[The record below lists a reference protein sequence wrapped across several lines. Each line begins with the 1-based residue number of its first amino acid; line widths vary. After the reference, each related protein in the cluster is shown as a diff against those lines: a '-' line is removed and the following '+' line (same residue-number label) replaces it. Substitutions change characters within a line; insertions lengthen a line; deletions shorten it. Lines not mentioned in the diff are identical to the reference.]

1 MSSVF
6 RATGEQVGFLR
17 ESPELWASRLEAAV
31 QKGRLDSLPFIQ
43 TIGHAVAHA
52 YTGWIS
58 HPLVAVESEESWT
71 GGQFLVRRLPGP
83 LGQIAYLPRAPLT
96 IAPDSGSAHRTRTA
110 FARAIVSLRAED
122 VSMVRLELG
131 DHVPIPKSEDPV
143 RPAERLV
150 ASLRSEWGQD
160 LAQSGLPLHAAD
172 CIQPRSSQLIDLRPG
187 IDAVVAAYDPELRR
201 YAAQAAGSGLRA
213 VVASTHDA
221 PIALKEIMD
230 AVAARTGIR
239 KRAAA
244 YYSNLI
250 ASHGH
255 AAEVLV
261 VRDERS
267 ALLGAHLA
275 IGTMTTATHLM
286 GGATN
291 EGLARR
297 VPVLLQGEAIRRA
310 VERGACE
317 FDLWG
322 LPTLGLATNKA
333 KWGGTAYAYAG
344 AFDLDLD
351 RLRAPII
358 RAALRM
364 RGFGA

>member
-1 MSSVF
+1 
-6 RATGEQVGFLR
+6 
-17 ESPELWASRLEAAV
+17 
-31 QKGRLDSLPFIQ
+31 
-43 TIGHAVAHA
+43 
-52 YTGWIS
+52 
-58 HPLVAVESEESWT
+58 
-71 GGQFLVRRLPGP
+71 
-83 LGQIAYLPRAPLT
+83 
-96 IAPDSGSAHRTRTA
+96 
-110 FARAIVSLRAED
+110 
-122 VSMVRLELG
+122 
-131 DHVPIPKSEDPV
+131 
-143 RPAERLV
+143 V

-250 ASHGH
+250 AS
-255 AAEVLV
+255 
-261 VRDERS
+261 
-267 ALLGAHLA
+267 LGAHLA